1 MVHDEVLHNCKK
13 TEKRLP
19 GEGEHSYWLRT
30 LIKVDPWYMYFF
42 LIPEALDFACLLGAH
57 KPFRGE
63 KNLRSTR
70 LDFGALG
77 KCKTS
82 RDPGRENEV
91 VLNSEIQ
98 FSAILGSLTH
108 VLCYFAF
115 RIWSQEKGRTGKGS
129 SLAVFLCMMV
139 NIDSVLLLAHAS

>member
-1 MVHDEVLHNCKK
+1 VPTSPLEVK
-13 TEKRLP
+13 
-19 GEGEHSYWLRT
+19 
-30 LIKVDPWYMYFF
+30 
-42 LIPEALDFACLLGAH
+42 
-57 KPFRGE
+57 

-115 RIWSQEKGRTGKGS
+115 RIWSQEKGRTGGKGS

-139 NIDSVLLLAHAS
+139 NIDSVLLLAHVS

>member
-1 MVHDEVLHNCKK
+1 MYKMVHDEEHDCKK

-30 LIKVDPWYMYFF
+30 LIKVDPRYMYFF
-42 LIPEALDFACLLGAH
+42 LIPEALDFARLLGAH

-70 LDFGALG
+70 LDFEALG

-98 FSAILGSLTH
+98 FLQFWAHSLTFC
-108 VLCYFAF
+108 VILLSGYGAK
-115 RIWSQEKGRTGKGS
+115 RKEEQEK
-129 SLAVFLCMMV
+129 V
-139 NIDSVLLLAHAS
+139 HP